1 MDWTVFG
8 QQVWYGLII
17 GASYV
22 LFASGLA
29 LVFGIMG
36 VFNMAHGELYMLGA
50 MLLGSLML
58 HLGMNFFLAA
68 VICIVSVGVLGLILN
83 RLAIQPL
90 VHVSPLAIFVSTIG
104 LSFVMLHGSIAIWGG
119 IPIVIDSPFGE
130 VLNVGG
136 VRISQHSIMVFVVG
150 AVAIAGVVL
159 LLTRSKLG
167 KQMRATAQNLTGA
180 KLVGIRVEKVYAYT
194 MVVASVLAALAG
206 VLVAPLLVAYSTM
219 GQHMLIKGFC
229 IVVVGGMASIRGAII
244 FGLTIGVLEALFGQ
258 YVSPLHRSVFIYGI
272 MVVVLMLKPEGLF
285 RR

>member
-1 MDWTVFG
+1 MDWIVFG
-8 QQVWYGLII
+8 QQVWYGLIS
-17 GASYV
+17 GVTYV
-22 LFASGLA
+22 LFAAGLT
-29 LVFGIMG
+29 LIFGVMG

-58 HLGMNFFLAA
+58 YLGMNYFLAA
-68 VICIVSVGVLGLILN
+68 VICIVSIGVLGLILN

-90 VHVSPLAIFVSTIG
+90 IHASLLTIFISTIG

-119 IPIVIDSPFGE
+119 IPILIDPPLGE

-136 VRISQHSIMVFVVG
+136 VRISQHSVMVFVVG
-150 AVAIAGVVL
+150 AIAIAGMIL

-180 KLVGIRVEKVYAYT
+180 RLVGIRVEKVYAYT
-194 MVVASVLAALAG
+194 TVVASVLAGLAG

-219 GQHMLIKGFC
+219 GQNILIKGFC
-229 IVVVGGMASIRGAII
+229 VVVVGGMASIKGAII
-244 FGLTIGVLEALFGQ
+244 FGLSIGVLEALFGQ
-258 YVSPLHRSVFIYGI
+258 YVSPLHRSVFIYGV
-272 MVVVLMLKPEGLF
+272 MVVVLILKPEGLF